1 MERCQGHIW
10 NAIHGRKNV
19 NYVYS
24 LTCISHKNWFIII
37 RFQSLLNPRQVFDLT
52 QGGPGPAI
60 EMFKNVPGKLLST

>member
-1 MERCQGHIW
+1 MST
-10 NAIHGRKNV
+10 V
-19 NYVYS
+19 
-24 LTCISHKNWFIII
+24 TCISHKYWFIII